1 MACSKIFVSGHLAR
15 RQMIPTV
22 GEAAATAALAVVDGA
37 HGRDVDVGR
46 ELATAPAVGAGGVPF
61 AVCLALAVGS

>member
-1 MACSKIFVSGHLAR
+1 
-15 RQMIPTV
+15 MIPTV
-22 GEAAATAALAVVDGA
+22 GEAAAAATALVINRL

-61 AVCLALAVGS
+61 AVCLALAIGSETVTHVSF

>member
-1 MACSKIFVSGHLAR
+1 
-15 RQMIPTV
+15 MIPTV
-22 GEAAATAALAVVDGA
+22 GEAAAAATALVINRL

-61 AVCLALAVGS
+61 AVCLALAVGG